1 DEGGPIVHCPRDGLD
16 GHRDLVRA
24 LDHHQLHPTSPL
36 CEPLVGKRGKVE
48 RRNHDLGTAPVVQ
61 RLRHCRQRHRNAGRE
76 RDLLGARGRGRQY
89 TRGRAGWARR
99 ATTFPPMRASA
110 GWPALTMRLV
120 LRALVNPR
128 LALDLVR
135 LTWSFR
141 TRDWYRRPPFLP
153 LPPRDY
159 VRWRMFTA
167 YGDEDAVPP
176 LEDVVRFARWR
187 RETMHV

>member
-1 DEGGPIVHCPRDGLD
+1 
-16 GHRDLVRA
+16 
-24 LDHHQLHPTSPL
+24 
-36 CEPLVGKRGKVE
+36 
-48 RRNHDLGTAPVVQ
+48 
-61 RLRHCRQRHRNAGRE
+61 
-76 RDLLGARGRGRQY
+76 
-89 TRGRAGWARR
+89 
-99 ATTFPPMRASA
+99 MRASA
-110 GWPALTMRLV
+110 GWPTLTARLV

-128 LALDLVR
+128 LALDLLR

-141 TRDWYRRPPFLP
+141 ARDWYRRPPFLP

-167 YGDEDAVPP
+167 YGDEDTVPP